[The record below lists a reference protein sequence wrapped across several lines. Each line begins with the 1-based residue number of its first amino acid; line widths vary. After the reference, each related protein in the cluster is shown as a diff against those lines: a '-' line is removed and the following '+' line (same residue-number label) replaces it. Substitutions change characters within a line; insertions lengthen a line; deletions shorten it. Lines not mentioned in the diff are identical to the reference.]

1 MLRKYEKNAF
11 NKIIKYDKSLIIWP
25 RQTGKSFI
33 IYKSIE
39 NFVINNKDKKI
50 FFITDSIR
58 NFNNAISRIYKDIG
72 TVVLNNS
79 SSTIRFINNNNLKF
93 LSINNKFSSY
103 LTYNP
108 DYIII
113 DSYIGIRKNIDNI
126 LDLNMYINS
135 SNSKKCKCLFT
146 FLYDIDIIKI
156 IDYKND
162 FYINILP
169 YEYINHY
176 EKKMNISKDLS
187 YKSFDLLDYFDLI
200 YIRKQKIQKL
210 NNL

>member
-1 MLRKYEKNAF
+1 M
-11 NKIIKYDKSLIIWP
+11 
-25 RQTGKSFI
+25 
-33 IYKSIE
+33 
-39 NFVINNKDKKI
+39 
-50 FFITDSIR
+50 
-58 NFNNAISRIYKDIG
+58 
-72 TVVLNNS
+72 NNS

>member
-58 NFNNAISRIYKDIG
+58 NFNNAISKIYKDIG

-113 DSYIGIRKNIDNI
+113 DSHIGIRKNIDNI

-169 YEYINHY
+169 YEY
-176 EKKMNISKDLS
+176 
-187 YKSFDLLDYFDLI
+187 KSL
-200 YIRKQKIQKL
+200 
-210 NNL
+210 

>member
-1 MLRKYEKNAF
+1 M
-11 NKIIKYDKSLIIWP
+11 
-25 RQTGKSFI
+25 
-33 IYKSIE
+33 
-39 NFVINNKDKKI
+39 
-50 FFITDSIR
+50 
-58 NFNNAISRIYKDIG
+58 
-72 TVVLNNS
+72 
-79 SSTIRFINNNNLKF
+79 KF

-176 EKKMNISKDLS
+176 EKKNE
-187 YKSFDLLDYFDLI
+187 
-200 YIRKQKIQKL
+200 YIKRFEL
-210 NNL
+210 